1 MLLYNWN
8 SFSTLATLLAAFIIA
23 PIIAIFFSAFL
34 GDTSLWPHLFS
45 TVLPRYVYNTVV
57 LMIGVG
63 ALSLIFGISTAWVV
77 TRYNFFGKNFFEW
90 ALLLPAAVPAYI
102 IAYTYTDFL
111 EYAGPV
117 QGFFREIFG
126 WNSSSDYWFPEI
138 RSMSGAIIV
147 MSCVLYPYIYMMTR
161 ASFLSVPISFYQTS
175 LIYGRNSFFSVAL
188 PLARPGIFAGL
199 ALVLMETISDFGTVE
214 YFALE
219 TLTLGVFNVWLG
231 MNSLSGAAQISSV
244 LFIFVIV
251 LLTVEYLARRR
262 QRFHEISSGQNM
274 LQSET
279 LSSSK
284 KLMCYFICIVP
295 IFLGFVV
302 PVLILLNFV
311 LSGFSIIDFQQI
323 FKTAFTSISLAFF
336 GAFFVMITSV
346 LMIVISKY
354 KSNNFQKSLI
364 FLASCG
370 YALPGTILAVGIVIF
385 IGWLNQIINFQISYV
400 AGGFIVLIFAYTT
413 RFLAV
418 GNAAIRSGVLKIHPN
433 AMDASTTMGT
443 SFFNSIRKIIMPLIF
458 TNILIGGILVFVDIL
473 KELPITLLLRPFNFE
488 TLATYVYQYASD
500 ELLQESSFA
509 ALIIILVGLGPVIF
523 LNSTIQ
529 RVSKKKQSS

>member
-1 MLLYNWN
+1 MYNWN
-8 SFSTLATLLAAFIIA
+8 SSSTVAIILATLIIA
-23 PIIAIFFSAFL
+23 PIVAIFLSALF
-34 GDTSLWPHLFS
+34 GDTTLWPHLFS
-45 TVLPRYVYNTVV
+45 TVLPRYVYNTIV

-63 ALSLIFGISTAWVV
+63 ALSLIFGISSAWVV
-77 TRYNFFGKNFFEW
+77 TRYNFFGKFIFEW

-117 QGFFREIFG
+117 QILLREIFG
-126 WNSSSDYWFPEI
+126 WDNSGDYWFPEI
-138 RSMSGAIIV
+138 RSMGGAILVI
-147 MSCVLYPYIYMMTR
+147 SCVLYPYIYMMTR
-161 ASFLSVPISFYQTS
+161 ASFLTVPISFYQTS
-175 LIYGRNSFFSVAL
+175 LIYGRNSFLSVAL

-244 LFIFVIV
+244 LFIFVVV
-251 LLTVEYLARRR
+251 LLTIEYLARRR

-274 LQSET
+274 LESEN
-279 LSSSK
+279 LSNSK
-284 KLMCYFICIVP
+284 KLLCFLICLVP
-295 IFLGFVV
+295 ILLGFVI

-311 LSGFSIIDFQQI
+311 FSGFSIIDFKEI
-323 FKTAFTSISLAFF
+323 FRTAFTSISLAFF
-336 GAFFVMITSV
+336 GSLFVMLTSV
-346 LMIVISKY
+346 LMMIISNY

-385 IGWLNQIINFQISYV
+385 FGWLNQIINFPLSYV
-400 AGGFIVLIFAYTT
+400 LGGFIVLIFAYTT

-433 AMDASTTMGT
+433 AMDASLTMGA
-443 SFFNSIRKIIMPLIF
+443 SFMDSIRKIIIPLLF

-509 ALIIILVGLGPVIF
+509 ALIIIVVGLGPVIF
-523 LNSTIQ
+523 LNSTLQ
-529 RVSKKKQSS
+529 RVSRKKQSN